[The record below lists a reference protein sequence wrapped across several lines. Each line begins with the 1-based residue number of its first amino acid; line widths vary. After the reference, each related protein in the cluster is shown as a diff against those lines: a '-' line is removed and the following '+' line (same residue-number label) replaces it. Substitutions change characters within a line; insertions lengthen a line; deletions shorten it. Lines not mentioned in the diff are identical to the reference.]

1 MLQYVPPT
9 CHFIQIPFQIKA
21 QGDKKCKKINVNIL
35 SHCTDPYEN
44 ELIFPSKMTNYSR
57 LFNSFFCDTKEHI
70 LLRVSPFAFGV
81 IKSILRGFVSRGCA
95 A

>member
-57 LFNSFFCDTKEHI
+57 LFNSYFCDTKEHNSFKS
-70 LLRVSPFAFGV
+70 VPFCIWGDKVYFKGV
-81 IKSILRGFVSRGCA
+81 C
-95 A
+95 